1 MRIDIIYKDRGVVS
15 LIIASLLM
23 GTVWYVFLVL
33 YTHVVVWYNYV
44 KVSMRY
50 GFVLLLLLWL
60 DGVVGCFCEF
70 DRQ

>member
-1 MRIDIIYKDRGVVS
+1 MWIDIIYKDRGVVS

-33 YTHVVVWYNYV
+33 YTYVVVWYNYV

-50 GFVLLLLLWL
+50 GFILLLLLWL

-70 DRQ
+70 DRL

>member
-1 MRIDIIYKDRGVVS
+1 
-15 LIIASLLM
+15 M

-33 YTHVVVWYNYV
+33 YMHVVVWYNYV

-60 DGVVGCFCEF
+60 DGVVGCFWRILPPVGEIGHGV
-70 DRQ
+70 

>member
-1 MRIDIIYKDRGVVS
+1 MWIDIIYKDRGVVS

-60 DGVVGCFCEF
+60 DGVVGCFW
-70 DRQ
+70 RI